1 MYQCPERAK
10 RCKDVNS
17 DGTYKKRQ
25 TCFNCLGPHNLAHC
39 TQDLLDYWWRISK
52 NKKKF
57 FEALDNGTEFVGIA
71 ASPTQPSSM
80 PPPAPITP
88 SKFDIHVRAK
98 TSWTDS
104 RLTSFKQDF
113 ETQEYQNTFDDQV
126 LIVHGVPEKA
136 VGKLMCQI
144 RDGKDADGE
153 SWDDV
158 SRKAIQV
165 ATTPFVDASS
175 TSSTFD
181 QRTEDRF
188 KAIESTQEELKGQ
201 VSDIR
206 SSVTSLE
213 KKIDT
218 NQQSVN
224 SKLDMLI
231 KNMTGSPAGP
241 PVTPSK
247 EKHNTAG
254 KATDSSAS
262 SRSRDR
268 MSVDENTNETP
279 AHLTINTGDKAWA
292 VWGVG
297 STCHMDEVQVCSYGE
312 ERDVPGYLVQL
323 CKQGTCVGTPFFVE
337 SGHVC
342 TDRESAVPIF
352 ERSRS
357 AKRQTRGN
365 SRQPR

>member
-25 TCFNCLGPHNLAHC
+25 TCFNCLGPHKLAHC
-39 TQDLLDYWWRISK
+39 TQDLYWWRISK

-71 ASPTQPSSM
+71 ASPTQPPSM

-113 ETQEYQNTFDDQV
+113 ETQEYQNTFDDHV
-126 LIVHGVPEKA
+126 LVVHGVPEKE

-175 TSSTFD
+175 TSSSFD

-213 KKIDT
+213 SP
-218 NQQSVN
+218 NSVN
-224 SKLDMLI
+224 KSCG
-231 KNMTGSPAGP
+231 T
-241 PVTPSK
+241 
-247 EKHNTAG
+247 
-254 KATDSSAS
+254 
-262 SRSRDR
+262 
-268 MSVDENTNETP
+268 SV
-279 AHLTINTGDKAWA
+279 
-292 VWGVG
+292 
-297 STCHMDEVQVCSYGE
+297 
-312 ERDVPGYLVQL
+312 RYL
-323 CKQGTCVGTPFFVE
+323 
-337 SGHVC
+337 GH
-342 TDRESAVPIF
+342 TQHR
-352 ERSRS
+352 
-357 AKRQTRGN
+357 
-365 SRQPR
+365 

>member
-1 MYQCPERAK
+1 
-10 RCKDVNS
+10 
-17 DGTYKKRQ
+17 
-25 TCFNCLGPHNLAHC
+25 
-39 TQDLLDYWWRISK
+39 
-52 NKKKF
+52 
-57 FEALDNGTEFVGIA
+57 
-71 ASPTQPSSM
+71 M

-98 TSWTDS
+98 TPWTDS

-113 ETQEYQNTFDDQV
+113 ETQEYQNTFDDHV
-126 LIVHGVPEKA
+126 LVVHGVPEKA

-175 TSSTFD
+175 TSSSFG

-188 KAIESTQEELKGQ
+188 KAIETQEELKGQ

-213 KKIDT
+213 RKIDT

-231 KNMTGSPAGP
+231 NNMTGSPASP

-323 CKQGTCVGTPFFVE
+323 CKQGTCVGRKPLLFMLRLPC
-337 SGHVC
+337 H
-342 TDRESAVPIF
+342 
-352 ERSRS
+352 
-357 AKRQTRGN
+357 
-365 SRQPR
+365 